1 MYLHSELFCLVPPLV
16 LFLPHPCPT
25 HRPCPSPQMSQCK
38 HLVQSKEKEVTRLI
52 AEEKALE
59 TSFLEKVEE
68 NKFKD
73 FLVRVFKKKIKRVK
87 KEVKKGGEQLSLSE
101 GTHLL
106 WCSVTCSGV
115 HVCVLACLCVMH
127 SYLYTYVALCV
138 CTPAN
143 NMYT

>member
-1 MYLHSELFCLVPPLV
+1 
-16 LFLPHPCPT
+16 
-25 HRPCPSPQMSQCK
+25 MSQCK

-68 NKFKD
+68 SKFKD

-87 KEVKKGGEQLSLSE
+87 KEVKKGGEQPSLTE
-101 GTHLL
+101 GTHLFR
-106 WCSVTCSGV
+106 CSVTWSGV

-127 SYLYTYVALCV
+127 TYVMMTA
-138 CTPAN
+138 A
-143 NMYT
+143 